1 MSKQLSK
8 KVRMANLVAIA
19 AEEAAHDDEHRA
31 KFEKLIIRIK
41 SALDSTTDPK
51 IIHRLSLDSDF
62 SEVVWIAKTRLRMRK
77 QEFVEAVAA
86 LNTPISRVID
96 MCPAGKDSRDIADCL
111 RMTPEELRMSYSLMT
126 PHAAADFIS
135 NYGAKWGYT
144 AAEIA
149 VARKEFTPLE
159 RARRARIAEA
169 DEVRAA
175 AESARIAARTSA
187 GYTATLYSHDG
198 TPRTYP

>member
-31 KFEKLIIRIK
+31 RFEVLIARIK
-41 SALDSTTDPK
+41 NDLDSTTDPE
-51 IIHRLSLDSDF
+51 IIHRLGLDSEF
-62 SEVVWIAKTRLRMRK
+62 AEVVRIAKTRLRMKK
-77 QEFVEAVAA
+77 QEFVEAVAV
-86 LNTPISRVID
+86 LNTPISRVVD
-96 MCPAGKDSRDIADCL
+96 MCPAGKDSRDIPDFL

-149 VARKEFTPLE
+149 VARKELSPLE
-159 RARRARIAEA
+159 RARRAKIA
-169 DEVRAA
+169 DVYEVRVA
-175 AESARIAARTSA
+175 AESARLAARAST
-187 GYTATLYSHDG
+187 GYTATLYSSDG
-198 TPRTYP
+198 TSRIYP